1 MELPVKLSG
10 GGKMVELSSLYGLE
24 IYTSRGKYVGRV
36 QDVVLNI
43 KKGRVS
49 TLKVRPMRHD
59 KKNVGI
65 KDVLKTSIRIVPEYD
80 EIRPIQEEGII
91 DINYDRVQAVG
102 DILIISPDVSV
113 EKKVSPVE
121 S

>member
-1 MELPVKLSG
+1 
-10 GGKMVELSSLYGLE
+10 MVELSSLYGLE

-65 KDVLKTSIRIVPEYD
+65 KDVLKTSIRIVPESSD

-91 DINYDRVQAVG
+91 DINYERVQAVG
-102 DILIISPDVSV
+102 DILIISPDVSA
-113 EKKVSPVE
+113 EKKVNPIE

>member
-1 MELPVKLSG
+1 
-10 GGKMVELSSLYGLE
+10 MVELSSLYGLE

-59 KKNVGI
+59 KKNV
-65 KDVLKTSIRIVPEYD
+65 
-80 EIRPIQEEGII
+80 
-91 DINYDRVQAVG
+91 A
-102 DILIISPDVSV
+102 
-113 EKKVSPVE
+113 
-121 S
+121 